1 MKKISS
7 PIKKNLF
14 CKKVWLEFVA
24 TIKIVTDSSVQLTP
38 EEIEQYNITV
48 IPLSVMIDGTV
59 YTDGKTITRP
69 QFIDLMNQ
77 SAALPKTSQPPI
89 GEFIKLFDQ
98 LGADGSPIIALHMTD
113 AISGT
118 VNTARQAANL
128 SQSEVTVVDTR
139 ETDRGMAFQVIRA
152 AQLAQAGASKKEIL
166 AAIERVRHSTKLY
179 MAVMTLDNIVK
190 GGRVSKVT
198 GLISNILNMKV
209 IFELVDGELNVQTKG
224 RGMKTVNNFMR
235 ELIADLVTKSNIKGI
250 GISHVAADSVVNK
263 FKADIQ
269 TALPK
274 VPLLVRD
281 TSPII
286 ATYAG
291 MGAFAIMYYTED

>member
-1 MKKISS
+1 
-7 PIKKNLF
+7 
-14 CKKVWLEFVA
+14 VA

-38 EEIEQYNITV
+38 EEVEKYNITV

-59 YTDGKTITRP
+59 YIDGKTITRP
-69 QFIDLMNQ
+69 RFVELMNQ
-77 SAALPKTSQPPI
+77 STALPKTSQPPI
-89 GEFIKLFDQ
+89 GEFIELFDQ
-98 LGADGSPIIALHMTD
+98 LGADGSQVIALHMTD

-128 SQSEVTVVDTR
+128 SKSDVTVIDTR
-139 ETDRGMAFQVIRA
+139 ETDRGMAFQVLRA
-152 AQLAQAGASKKEIL
+152 AQLAQSGADKETIL
-166 AAIERVRHSTKLY
+166 SSLDRVRNSTKLY

-190 GGRVSKVT
+190 GGRVSRVT

-209 IFELVDGELNVQTKG
+209 IFEMIDGELNVRTKG
-224 RGMKTVNNFMR
+224 RGTKTVNNFMR
-235 ELIADLVTKSNIKGI
+235 DLIADLASKPNIKSI
-250 GISHVAADSVVNK
+250 GISHVAANDVMEK
-263 FKADIQ
+263 FRADIHA
-269 TALPK
+269 ALPN
-274 VPLLVRD
+274 VPLLIRD

>member
-1 MKKISS
+1 M
-7 PIKKNLF
+7 
-14 CKKVWLEFVA
+14 A

-89 GEFIKLFDQ
+89 GEFIELFDQ
-98 LGADGSPIIALHMTD
+98 LGADGSQVIALHMTD

-128 SQSEVTVVDTR
+128 SKSDVTVVDTR
-139 ETDRGMAFQVIRA
+139 ETDRAMAFQVLRA
-152 AQLAQAGASKKEIL
+152 AQLAQTGANKKEIL
-166 AAIERVRHSTKLY
+166 AAIERVRRSTKLY

-263 FKADIQ
+263 FKTDIH

>member
-1 MKKISS
+1 MKKIGS

-179 MAVMTLDNIVK
+179 VAVMTLDNIVK

>member
-1 MKKISS
+1 M
-7 PIKKNLF
+7 
-14 CKKVWLEFVA
+14 A

>member
-1 MKKISS
+1 MKKIGS

>member
-1 MKKISS
+1 MIKIGS

>member
-1 MKKISS
+1 MKKIGS
-7 PIKKNLF
+7 PIKENLF